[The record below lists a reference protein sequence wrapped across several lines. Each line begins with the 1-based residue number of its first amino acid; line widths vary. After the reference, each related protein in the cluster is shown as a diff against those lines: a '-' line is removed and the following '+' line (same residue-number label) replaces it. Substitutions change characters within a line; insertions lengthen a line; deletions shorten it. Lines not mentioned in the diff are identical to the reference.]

1 MTPNTKPNDFLT
13 VAPVALVNLLSKIL
27 SGKDI
32 LRRLL
37 TDPRMKRSWA
47 LIGQRCS
54 GAQDYRRLWSEI
66 RYALQKSRL
75 PEPPRAKVRDHFLRI
90 AKGAEKLANTIPHGP
105 LDRLTYEF
113 FPDDMAQ
120 RAFKVNNWS
129 VLETDERDEVARRNI
144 DRWPSMTVL
153 LSEFARR
160 ASTHAEEAMSKNRT
174 VDRDTYDRRLIY
186 FIRHLA
192 QYFRQHLDGPMEGTL
207 ANIASIVFERQIEK
221 KLVNQILLHEK
232 WPG

>member
-1 MTPNTKPNDFLT
+1 MTPSTKPNDFLPN
-13 VAPVALVNLLSKIL
+13 APDALVELHSKVL
-27 SGKDI
+27 RGKDI

-54 GAQDYRRLWSEI
+54 GAQDYLRLWSEI

-90 AKGAEKLANTIPHGP
+90 AKNAEKLANTIPDGP

-113 FPDDMAQ
+113 FPDDEAQ
-120 RAFKVNNWS
+120 HAFKTDNWS
-129 VLETDERDEVARRNI
+129 GLRTDERDDVAHRNI
-144 DRWPSMTVL
+144 ARWPSMTVL

-160 ASTHAEEAMSKNRT
+160 ASTLAEEAMSKNRT
-174 VDRDTYDRRLIY
+174 VDRDTDDRRLIY

-192 QYFRQHLDGPMEGTL
+192 QYFRQHLGGPMEGTL
-207 ANIASIVFERQIEK
+207 ANIASIVFERQIEL
-221 KLVNQILLHEK
+221 KLVRQALRHEK
-232 WPG
+232 GDA

>member
-1 MTPNTKPNDFLT
+1 MTPSTKLNDFLPH
-13 VAPVALVNLLSKIL
+13 APDALVELLGKIS

-37 TDPRMKRSWA
+37 TDPKMKRSWI
-47 LIGQRCS
+47 LIGKRCS
-54 GAQDYRRLWSEI
+54 GTPDYKNLWIEI
-66 RYALQKSRL
+66 VCALLKSRL

-90 AKGAEKLANTIPHGP
+90 AKNAEKLANTIPDGP

-129 VLETDERDEVARRNI
+129 VLETDERVQVAHRNI
-144 DRWPSMTVL
+144 ARWPSMTVL

-160 ASTHAEEAMSKNRT
+160 ASTLAEEAMSKNRT
-174 VDRDTYDRRLIY
+174 VDRNTYDRRLIY

-221 KLVNQILLHEK
+221 KLVNQILLYQK
-232 WPG
+232 GPG